1 MAKAWELKLEN
12 RAIWSKHN
20 YSISTKFCLTV
31 LLVIYD
37 KKQFEH
43 LGKWADI
50 NLVSIMLAFLSP
62 ITFAIYNH
70 IR

>member
-37 KKQFEH
+37 NK
-43 LGKWADI
+43 A
-50 NLVSIMLAFLSP
+50 NLSI
-62 ITFAIYNH
+62 
-70 IR
+70 